1 MSYFD
6 ISPSDLKKI
15 REMLEL
21 IEDNLK
27 WAAEV
32 YPRLAPSWLTWTPL
46 DDWKFISS
54 CFDDSIY
61 TIENFYKIDDTK
73 RKEITFA
80 LNNHGLVGPLLEH
93 KSTRLNSGIDKVR
106 AVFRNVRSK
115 VGGRKVI
122 GFMLE
127 LVDDYM
133 DSFSAAFPPL
143 GAVTEFKKAIKTG
156 LQAPD
161 ELLDKEP

>member
-6 ISPSDLKKI
+6 ISPSDLKTI
-15 REMLEL
+15 SEMLVL
-21 IEDNLK
+21 IKRNLN

-32 YPRLAPSWLTWTPL
+32 YPGLAPSWLTWTPL

-80 LNNHGLVGPLLEH
+80 LNNHGL
-93 KSTRLNSGIDKVR
+93 SGRRYNASRHV
-106 AVFRNVRSK
+106 
-115 VGGRKVI
+115 
-122 GFMLE
+122 
-127 LVDDYM
+127 
-133 DSFSAAFPPL
+133 
-143 GAVTEFKKAIKTG
+143 
-156 LQAPD
+156 
-161 ELLDKEP
+161 